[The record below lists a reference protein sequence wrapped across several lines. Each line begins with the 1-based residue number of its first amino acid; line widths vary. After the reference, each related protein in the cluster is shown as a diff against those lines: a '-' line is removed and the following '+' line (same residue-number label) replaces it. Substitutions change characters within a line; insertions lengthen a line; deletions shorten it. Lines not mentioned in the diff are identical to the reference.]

1 MHQNHD
7 NTIVRV
13 DCENSEEE
21 EQYSSEHQEED
32 KVANVDVHD
41 SEVTEEAGRSKPRKT
56 KGNVGHCSEQ
66 TTINE
71 SARSIDYYSYHLIT
85 YRQAVPQRVQLY
97 FHGLN

>member
-1 MHQNHD
+1 MHNNSYMHQNHD

-41 SEVTEEAGRSKPRKT
+41 SEVTEETGRSKPRKT
-56 KGNVGHCSEQ
+56 KGNVGHCGE
-66 TTINE
+66 
-71 SARSIDYYSYHLIT
+71 
-85 YRQAVPQRVQLY
+85 
-97 FHGLN
+97 